1 VTEAVANGARIRI
14 LLVDDHAVL
23 RAGLRALLNAEPDM
37 EVVGEAANGREA
49 VDEAERLRPDVIVMD
64 LSMPVMGGLDATRQI
79 NEKGLQTRVLVL
91 TVHAEQQYLLPVL
104 QAGGAGYVLKQAADT
119 ELIQAIR
126 TVHRG
131 EAFLYPNAAS
141 MLLQDYRRRVSANED
156 QFDGLSERER
166 EVLKFT
172 AEGFSS
178 QEIADRLIISAKTV
192 DTYRQRIMDKLNIHH
207 RSELIRY
214 ALRKGLLTA
223 PTD

>member
-1 VTEAVANGARIRI
+1 MVEKIRI
-14 LLVDDHAVL
+14 VVADDHAVL

-49 VDEAERLRPDVIVMD
+49 VERAEQLRPDVIVMD
-64 LSMPVMGGLDATRQI
+64 LSMPLMGGLDATKQI
-79 NEKGLQTRVLVL
+79 KEKGLTTRVLVL

-131 EAFLYPNAAS
+131 EAFLYPAAAN
-141 MLLQDYRRRVSANED
+141 LLIEDYRRRVSASED
-156 QFDGLSERER
+156 EFDGLSERER
-166 EVLKFT
+166 EVLKLT

-178 QEIADRLIISAKTV
+178 QEIADKLIISAKTV
-192 DTYRQRIMDKLNIHH
+192 DTYRQRIMDKLDIHH

-223 PTD
+223 PTE

>member
-1 VTEAVANGARIRI
+1 LSEGKIRI
-14 LLVDDHAVL
+14 VLVDDHAVL
-23 RAGLRALLNAEPDM
+23 RAGLRALLNHEPDM

-49 VDEAERLRPDVIVMD
+49 VEVAERLRPDVIVMD
-64 LSMPVMGGLDATRQI
+64 LSMPVMGGLDATKQI
-79 NEKGLQTRVLVL
+79 TEKGLPTRVLVL
-91 TVHAEQQYLLPVL
+91 TVHAEHQYLLPVL

-131 EAFLYPNAAS
+131 EAFLYPTAAS

-156 QFDGLSERER
+156 HYDGLSERER
-166 EVLKFT
+166 EVLQYT

-178 QEIADRLIISAKTV
+178 QEIADRLFISAKTV

-207 RSELIRY
+207 RSELIRC

>member
-1 VTEAVANGARIRI
+1 MTEAVAIGTKIRI

-23 RAGLRALLNAEPDM
+23 RAGLRALLNAETDM

-49 VDEAERLRPDVIVMD
+49 VERAETLRPDVIVMD
-64 LSMPVMGGLDATRQI
+64 LSMPGMGGLDATRQI

-131 EAFLYPNAAS
+131 EAFLYPNAAG
-141 MLLQDYRRRVSANED
+141 MLLQDYRRRVSANQD

>member
-1 VTEAVANGARIRI
+1 MAEKIRI
-14 LLVDDHAVL
+14 VVADDHAVL

-49 VDEAERLRPDVIVMD
+49 VERAEQLRPDVIVMD
-64 LSMPVMGGLDATRQI
+64 LSMPLMGGLDATKQI
-79 NEKGLQTRVLVL
+79 KEKGLPTRVLVL

-131 EAFLYPNAAS
+131 EAFLYPAAAN
-141 MLLQDYRRRVSANED
+141 LLIEDYRRRVTRGED
-156 QFDGLSERER
+156 EFDGLSERER
-166 EVLKFT
+166 EVLKLT

-178 QEIADRLIISAKTV
+178 QEIADKLIISAKTV
-192 DTYRQRIMDKLNIHH
+192 DTYRQRIMDKLDIHH

-223 PTD
+223 PSD

>member
-1 VTEAVANGARIRI
+1 LSERIRI
-14 LLVDDHAVL
+14 LLADDHAVL

-49 VDEAERLRPDVIVMD
+49 VDRAEQLLPDVIVMD
-64 LSMPVMGGLDATRQI
+64 LSMPGMGGIDATKQI
-79 NEKGLQTRVLVL
+79 KEKGLNARVLVL

-131 EAFLYPNAAS
+131 EAFLYPTAAS
-141 MLLQDYRRRVSANED
+141 MLLDDYRRRVSATED

-178 QEIADRLIISAKTV
+178 QEIADRLVISAKTV
-192 DTYRQRIMDKLNIHH
+192 DTYPQRKMDKLNIHH

-214 ALRKGLLTA
+214 ALRKGLLAA

>member
-1 VTEAVANGARIRI
+1 VIEGGQKIRI
-14 LLVDDHAVL
+14 LLADDHAVL

-49 VDEAERLRPDVIVMD
+49 VDRAEELKPDVIVMD
-64 LSMPVMGGLDATRQI
+64 LSMPLMGGIDATKQI
-79 NEKGLQTRVLVL
+79 REKGLSARVLVL

-104 QAGGAGYVLKQAADT
+104 QSGGAGYVLKQAADT

-131 EAFLYPNAAS
+131 DAFLYPTAAS
-141 MLLQDYRRRVSANED
+141 MLLDDYRRRVSATED

-178 QEIADRLIISAKTV
+178 QEIADRLVISAKTV

-223 PTD
+223 PPD

>member
-1 VTEAVANGARIRI
+1 VIEGGQKIRI
-14 LLVDDHAVL
+14 LLADDHAVL

-37 EVVGEAANGREA
+37 EVVGEAATGREA
-49 VDEAERLRPDVIVMD
+49 VERSEQLRPDVIVMD
-64 LSMPVMGGLDATRQI
+64 LSMPGMGGIEATKLIR
-79 NEKGLQTRVLVL
+79 EKGLHSRVLVL

-104 QAGGAGYVLKQAADT
+104 QSGGAGYVLKQAADT

-131 EAFLYPNAAS
+131 EAFLYPTAAS
-141 MLLQDYRRRVSANED
+141 MLLDDYRRRVSATED

-178 QEIADRLIISAKTV
+178 QEIADRLVISAKTV

>member
-1 VTEAVANGARIRI
+1 VTERIRI
-14 LLVDDHAVL
+14 VVADDHAVL

-49 VDEAERLRPDVIVMD
+49 VERAEELRPDVIVMD
-64 LSMPVMGGLDATRQI
+64 LSMPLMGGLDATKQI
-79 NEKGLQTRVLVL
+79 KEKGLPTRVLVL

-131 EAFLYPNAAS
+131 EAFLYPAAAN
-141 MLLQDYRRRVSANED
+141 LLIEDYRRRVTRSED
-156 QFDGLSERER
+156 EFDGLSERER
-166 EVLKFT
+166 EVLKLT

-178 QEIADRLIISAKTV
+178 QEIADKLIISAKTV
-192 DTYRQRIMDKLNIHH
+192 DTYRQRIMDKLDIHH

-223 PTD
+223 PAD

>member
-1 VTEAVANGARIRI
+1 VIAGGEKIRI
-14 LLVDDHAVL
+14 LLADDHAVL

-49 VDEAERLRPDVIVMD
+49 VERAEQLRPDVIVMD
-64 LSMPVMGGLDATRQI
+64 LSMPVMGGLEATKQI
-79 NEKGLQTRVLVL
+79 REKGLHARVLVL

-131 EAFLYPNAAS
+131 EAFLYPTAAS
-141 MLLQDYRRRVSANED
+141 MLLDDYRRRVSATED

-178 QEIADRLIISAKTV
+178 QEIADRLVISAKTV

>member
-1 VTEAVANGARIRI
+1 MTIKVLLADDQALLRSAFRV
-14 LLVDDHAVL
+14 LVDS
-23 RAGLRALLNAEPDM
+23 EPDM
-37 EVVGEAANGREA
+37 EVVGEAADGREA
-49 VDEAERLRPDVIVMD
+49 VERAEALTPHVIVMD
-64 LSMPVMGGLDATRQI
+64 LSMPGMGGLDATRQI
-79 NEKGLQTRVLVL
+79 NEKGLGTRVLVL

-141 MLLQDYRRRVSANED
+141 MLLQDYRRRVGANED

-166 EVLKFT
+166 EVLKYT

-192 DTYRQRIMDKLNIHH
+192 DTYRQRIMDKLDIHH

>member
-1 VTEAVANGARIRI
+1 VTESGEKIRI
-14 LLVDDHAVL
+14 LLADDHAVL
-23 RAGLRALLNAEPDM
+23 RAGLRALLNAESDM

-49 VDEAERLRPDVIVMD
+49 VERAEELKPDVIVMD
-64 LSMPVMGGLDATRQI
+64 LSMPGMGGIDATKQI
-79 NEKGLQTRVLVL
+79 REKGLTARVLVL
-91 TVHAEQQYLLPVL
+91 TVHAEHQYLLPVL
-104 QAGGAGYVLKQAADT
+104 QSGGAGYVLKQAADT

-131 EAFLYPNAAS
+131 DAFLYPTAAT
-141 MLLQDYRRRVSANED
+141 MLLDDYRRRVSATED

-178 QEIADRLIISAKTV
+178 QEIADRLVISAKTV

-214 ALRKGLLTA
+214 ALRKGLLAA

>member
-1 VTEAVANGARIRI
+1 MTEAVAIGTKIRI

-23 RAGLRALLNAEPDM
+23 RAGLRALLNAETDM

-49 VDEAERLRPDVIVMD
+49 VERAETLRPDVIVMD
-64 LSMPVMGGLDATRQI
+64 LSMPGMGGLDATRQI

-131 EAFLYPNAAS
+131 EPFLYPNAAG
-141 MLLQDYRRRVSANED
+141 MLLQDYRRRVSANQD

>member
-1 VTEAVANGARIRI
+1 METETGEVRKVRVLVA
-14 LLVDDHAVL
+14 DDHAVL
-23 RAGLRALLNAEPDM
+23 RAGLRALLNAEADM
-37 EVVGEAANGREA
+37 EVIGEAANGREA
-49 VDEAERLRPDVIVMD
+49 VEQAERLRPDVIVMD
-64 LSMPVMGGLDATRQI
+64 LSMPGMGGLEATKQI
-79 NEKGLQTRVLVL
+79 KELNLPSRVLVL
-91 TVHAEQQYLLPVL
+91 TVHVEQQYLLPVL
-104 QAGGAGYVLKQAADT
+104 QNGGAGYVLKQAADT
-119 ELIQAIR
+119 ELIAAIR
-126 TVHRG
+126 MVSRG
-131 EAFLYPNAAS
+131 EAFLYPAAANL
-141 MLLQDYRRRVSANED
+141 LLQDYRRRVSATEV

>member
-1 VTEAVANGARIRI
+1 LTEVTATGARIRI
-14 LLVDDHAVL
+14 LVADDHAVL
-23 RAGLRALLNAEPDM
+23 RAGLRALLNNEPDM
-37 EVVGEAANGREA
+37 EVVGEAANGTEA
-49 VDEAERLRPDVIVMD
+49 VEQAQLLRPDVIVMD
-64 LSMPVMGGLDATRQI
+64 LSMPGMGWLEATRQI
-79 NEKGLQTRVLVL
+79 NEKALDTRVLVL

-141 MLLQDYRRRVSANED
+141 MLLQDYRRRVGSNED
-156 QFDGLSERER
+156 KYDGLSERER
-166 EVLKFT
+166 EVLKYT

-192 DTYRQRIMDKLNIHH
+192 DTYRQRIMDKLDIHH

>member
-1 VTEAVANGARIRI
+1 LTDSNGKIRI
-14 LLVDDHAVL
+14 LVADDHAVL

-37 EVVGEAANGREA
+37 EVIGEAANGREA
-49 VDEAERLRPDVIVMD
+49 VERAELLRPDVLVMD
-64 LSMPVMGGLDATRQI
+64 LSMPVMGGIEATKQI
-79 NEKGLQTRVLVL
+79 KEKGLNTRVLVL

-104 QAGGAGYVLKQAADT
+104 QSGGAGYVLKQAADT

-131 EAFLYPNAAS
+131 EAFLYPTAAS
-141 MLLQDYRRRVSANED
+141 MLLEDYRRRVSATED

-178 QEIADRLIISAKTV
+178 QEIADRLVISAKTV

-214 ALRKGLLTA
+214 ALRKGLLAA

>member
-1 VTEAVANGARIRI
+1 MIGGGERIRI
-14 LLVDDHAVL
+14 LLADDHAVL
-23 RAGLRALLNAEPDM
+23 RAGLRALLNAEGDM

-49 VDEAERLRPDVIVMD
+49 VERAEELRPDVIVMD
-64 LSMPVMGGLDATRQI
+64 LSMPGMGGIDATKQI
-79 NEKGLQTRVLVL
+79 REKGLHARVLVL

-131 EAFLYPNAAS
+131 EAFLYPTAAS
-141 MLLQDYRRRVSANED
+141 MLLDDYRRRVSATED

-178 QEIADRLIISAKTV
+178 QEIADRLVISAKTV

>member
-1 VTEAVANGARIRI
+1 MTATEKIRI
-14 LLVDDHAVL
+14 VLADDHAVL

-49 VDEAERLRPDVIVMD
+49 LERAVEMQPDVIVMD
-64 LSMPVMGGLDATRQI
+64 LSMPGQGGIDATRQI
-79 NEKGLQTRVLVL
+79 KERGLATRVLVL
-91 TVHAEQQYLLPVL
+91 TVHAEHQYLLPVL

-131 EAFLYPNAAS
+131 EAFLYPTAAN
-141 MLLQDYRRRVSANED
+141 LLLEDYRRRVSTNDE
-156 QFDGLSERER
+156 FDGLSEREK
-166 EVLKFT
+166 EVLKLT

-178 QEIADRLIISAKTV
+178 QEIADKLIISAKTV
-192 DTYRQRIMDKLNIHH
+192 DTYRQRIMDKLDIHH

-223 PTD
+223 PSD

>member
-1 VTEAVANGARIRI
+1 MTEKIRI
-14 LLVDDHAVL
+14 VLADDHAVL

-37 EVVGEAANGREA
+37 EVIGEAANGREA
-49 VDEAERLRPDVIVMD
+49 IDQAERLHPDVIVMD
-64 LSMPVMGGLDATRQI
+64 LSMPVMGGLDATKQI
-79 NEKGLQTRVLVL
+79 KEKGLATRVLVL

-131 EAFLYPNAAS
+131 EAFLYPTAAS
-141 MLLQDYRRRVSANED
+141 MLLDDYRRRVSATED

-178 QEIADRLIISAKTV
+178 QEIADRLVISAKTV

>member
-1 VTEAVANGARIRI
+1 M
-14 LLVDDHAVL
+14 DDHAVL
-23 RAGLRALLNAEPDM
+23 RAGLRALLNHEPDM

-49 VDEAERLRPDVIVMD
+49 VEVAERLRPDVIVMD
-64 LSMPVMGGLDATRQI
+64 LSMPVMGGLDATKQI
-79 NEKGLQTRVLVL
+79 TEKGLPTRVLVL
-91 TVHAEQQYLLPVL
+91 TVHAEHQYLLPVL

-131 EAFLYPNAAS
+131 EAFLYPTAAS

-156 QFDGLSERER
+156 HYDGLSERER
-166 EVLKFT
+166 EVLQYT

-178 QEIADRLIISAKTV
+178 QEIADRLFISAKTV

>member
-23 RAGLRALLNAEPDM
+23 RAGLRALLNAEADM

>member
-1 VTEAVANGARIRI
+1 VTEGNEKIRI
-14 LLVDDHAVL
+14 LVADDHAVL

-49 VDEAERLRPDVIVMD
+49 VERAEELKPDVIVMD
-64 LSMPVMGGLDATRQI
+64 LSMPGMGGIDATKQI
-79 NEKGLQTRVLVL
+79 REKGLSARVLVL

-104 QAGGAGYVLKQAADT
+104 QSGGAGYVLKQAADT

-131 EAFLYPNAAS
+131 EAFLYPTAAT
-141 MLLQDYRRRVSANED
+141 MLLDDYRRRVSATED

-172 AEGFSS
+172 AEGYSS
-178 QEIADRLIISAKTV
+178 QEIADRLVISAKTV

-214 ALRKGLLTA
+214 ALRKGLLAA
-223 PTD
+223 PND

>member
-1 VTEAVANGARIRI
+1 LTESNGKIRI
-14 LLVDDHAVL
+14 LVADDHAVL

-37 EVVGEAANGREA
+37 EVIGEAANGREA
-49 VDEAERLRPDVIVMD
+49 VERAELLRPDVLVMD
-64 LSMPVMGGLDATRQI
+64 LSMPVMGGIEATKQI
-79 NEKGLQTRVLVL
+79 KEKGLNTRVLVL

-104 QAGGAGYVLKQAADT
+104 QSGGAGYVLKQAADT

-131 EAFLYPNAAS
+131 EAFLYPTAAS
-141 MLLQDYRRRVSANED
+141 MLLEDYRRRVSATED

-178 QEIADRLIISAKTV
+178 QEIADRLVISAKTV

-214 ALRKGLLTA
+214 ALRKGLLAA

>member
-1 VTEAVANGARIRI
+1 MSERIRI

-37 EVVGEAANGREA
+37 EVIGEAANGREA
-49 VDEAERLRPDVIVMD
+49 VERAEELQPDVIVMD
-64 LSMPVMGGLDATRQI
+64 LSMPGGGGLDATKQI
-79 NEKGLQTRVLVL
+79 KEKGLPSRVLVL

-119 ELIQAIR
+119 ELIAAIR

-131 EAFLYPNAAS
+131 EAFLYPTAAN
-141 MLLQDYRRRVSANED
+141 LLLEDYRKRVSSGD
-156 QFDGLSERER
+156 QYDGLSERER

-178 QEIADRLIISAKTV
+178 QEIADKLIISAKTV

-214 ALRKGLLTA
+214 ALKKGLLTT
-223 PTD
+223 PVD